1 MKAISSTSSSFF
13 PNPHAGHLGIF
24 VSASVARLE
33 HRAMLK
39 SLAQIETLAPGFYE
53 MKIGNPTRN
62 PDCRQPQYSM
72 HFEQRQV
79 QELDF
84 DRPREAFERVRPLSE
99 LNERESG
106 NARMVEDYM
115 NEELATVTPT
125 AAIHSREPASSMGN
139 ALEHIELSIG
149 GMACPHCPPAIE
161 KALGEVAGVRHAHV
175 NLASRLASIDFDP
188 MRAGVADLLKSI
200 RSAGYTA
207 GTAKVRMP
215 IRHMHCSSCI
225 TRVELALKTTSG
237 VIAAQASLGSGAAD
251 VEYLPEKTSLADIR
265 RAIGSAG
272 YRVAEPKP
280 EKSPGLVQSSPEE
293 AAQQD
298 EYRTLMRKFW
308 VAAAISIPVMGLSYP
323 ELIPALRSWIPEGSD
338 TRRLVWAL
346 LGVLSLPAIFW
357 SGSQFYTGMW
367 DALRHRT
374 ANMHTLIA
382 IGITAAFLYSIVAVA
397 WPRLFPNMSLAEVF
411 WDVSDVV
418 VALVVLGLA
427 LELKAKGRTSGA
439 IRKLIGLQAKT
450 ARVMRNGKEVDLP
463 VEEVLVGDTVI
474 VRPGEKV
481 PVDGAVTEGASAID
495 ESMITGESMPVEKRV
510 GDEVIG
516 ATLNK
521 TGSFR
526 FRATKVGKNTA
537 LANIVR
543 MVRDAQGSK
552 APIQRV
558 VDAVSGYFV
567 PAVMILAVLAFVVW
581 YIVGP
586 DPRLVYATI
595 VFVTTLII
603 ACPCALGLATPT
615 SLTVGIGKGA
625 ENGILIRSGDA
636 LQSAQRLD
644 AVVLDKTGTITRGE
658 PALTDV
664 VVAGSRNEDEVLRL
678 AASLEQGSE
687 HPLGEA
693 IVKGARARA
702 LALPATGGFT
712 AIPGHGVGGRI
723 DDHDVLLGN
732 ARLMQDR
739 GIDIQALSPAWERLA
754 TEGKTPMYVAIDAQ
768 AAGLVAVADTVKPDS
783 KAAIEALRRL
793 GIEVVM
799 LTGDNRRTA
808 EAIARQVG
816 IERVLSEVLP
826 NDKAHEVRKLQLEGK
841 KVGMVGDG
849 INDAPAL
856 AQADV
861 GFAIGTG
868 TDVAIEASDVTLIKG
883 SLTGVV
889 TAIEISRAT
898 MRNVRQNLLG
908 AFGYNGLGLP
918 VAMGVLYPFL
928 GILLSPIIAAAA
940 MAFSSVTVVTNAN
953 RLRFFNPRRIAS

>member
-1 MKAISSTSSSFF
+1 MKE
-13 PNPHAGHLGIF
+13 G
-24 VSASVARLE
+24 
-33 HRAMLK
+33 
-39 SLAQIETLAPGFYE
+39 Q
-53 MKIGNPTRN
+53 
-62 PDCRQPQYSM
+62 
-72 HFEQRQV
+72 
-79 QELDF
+79 
-84 DRPREAFERVRPLSE
+84 
-99 LNERESG
+99 
-106 NARMVEDYM
+106 
-115 NEELATVTPT
+115 ATAAPT
-125 AAIHSREPASSMGN
+125 AAASPRGTTLPTGN
-139 ALEHIELSIG
+139 RLEHIELPVG
-149 GMACPHCPPAIE
+149 GMTCPHCRAAVE
-161 KALGEVAGVRHAHV
+161 QALNAVAGVRHAHV
-175 NLASRLASIDFDP
+175 NLASKLASIDFEP
-188 MRAGVADLLKSI
+188 TQAGVADFLQAI
-200 RSAGYTA
+200 RSVGYTA
-207 GTAKVRMP
+207 GTARMRVP
-215 IRHMHCSSCI
+215 IRHMHCSSCV
-225 TRVELALKTTSG
+225 TRVELALQTTPG
-237 VIAAQASLGSGAAD
+237 VVSAHASLGPNAAD
-251 VEYLPEKTSLADIR
+251 VEYLPDKTSFANIR
-265 RAIGSAG
+265 RAIESAG

-280 EKSPGLVQSSPEE
+280 PKPAEPETELSPEE
-293 AAQQD
+293 AVQRD
-298 EYRTLMRKFW
+298 EYRTLLYKFW
-308 VAAAISIPVMGLSYP
+308 FAALISIPVMGLSYP
-323 ELIPALRSWIPEGSD
+323 DLIPGLREWMPAASE
-338 TRRLVWAL
+338 TRRVVWAL
-346 LGVLSLPAIFW
+346 LGALSLPVLLW

-367 DALRHRT
+367 DALKHRS

-382 IGITAAFLYSIVAVA
+382 IGITAAFLYSVVAVA
-397 WPRLFPNMSLAEVF
+397 WPGLFPRMSLAEVF

-418 VALVVLGLA
+418 TALVVLGLA
-427 LELKAKGRTSGA
+427 LEIKAKGRTSEA
-439 IRKLIGLQAKT
+439 IKKLIGLQAKT
-450 ARVMRNGKEVDLP
+450 ARVVRDGKEIDLL
-463 VEEVLVGDTVI
+463 VEEVLVGDTVV
-474 VRPGEKV
+474 VRPGEKI
-481 PVDGAVTEGASAID
+481 PVDGEVTDGTSAVD
-495 ESMITGESMPVEKRV
+495 ESMITGESMPVEKRA

-526 FRATKVGKNTA
+526 FKATKVGKDTA

-543 MVRDAQGSK
+543 MVKDAQGSK

-567 PAVMILAVLAFVVW
+567 PAVMILAVLAFVAW
-581 YIVGP
+581 YVFGP
-586 DPRLVYATI
+586 EPRFVYATI

-636 LQSAQRLD
+636 LQSSQKLD
-644 AVVLDKTGTITRGE
+644 AIILDKTGTITRGE

-664 VVAGSRNEDEVLRL
+664 VVASGHSDDDVLRL

-693 IVKGARARA
+693 IVKGAQARG
-702 LALPATGGFT
+702 LALGLTVGFA
-712 AIPGHGVGGRI
+712 AIPGYGVGGRI
-723 DDHDVLLGN
+723 DGHDVLLGN

-739 GIDIQALSPAWERLA
+739 GVTVQALESTWERLA

-799 LTGDNRRTA
+799 LTGDNKRTA
-808 EAIARQVG
+808 DAIARQVG
-816 IERVLSEVLP
+816 IERVLAEVLP
-826 NDKAHEVRKLQLEGK
+826 NDKAHEVQKLQLEGK

-883 SLTGVV
+883 SLMGIV

-898 MRNVRQNLLG
+898 MSNVRQNLVG

-953 RLRFFNPRRIAS
+953 RLRFFKPRRVAS

>member
-1 MKAISSTSSSFF
+1 MGSTDIDCRDLWLVGVKEANV
-13 PNPHAGHLGIF
+13 NPDQL
-24 VSASVARLE
+24 VRL
-33 HRAMLK
+33 K
-39 SLAQIETLAPGFYE
+39 LAPQFE
-53 MKIGNPTRN
+53 IMVRN
-62 PDCRQPQYSM
+62 WSNQA
-72 HFEQRQV
+72 QRKG
-79 QELDF
+79 
-84 DRPREAFERVRPLSE
+84 AS
-99 LNERESG
+99 
-106 NARMVEDYM
+106 M
-115 NEELATVTPT
+115 NEQVSTAKPLRVAP
-125 AAIHSREPASSMGN
+125 AAIVVTAPGHR
-139 ALEHIELSIG
+139 LEHIELSIG
-149 GMACPHCPPAIE
+149 GMTCPHCPVAIE
-161 KALGEVAGVRHAHV
+161 KALRATTGVQHTQV
-175 NLASRLASIDFDP
+175 NLASRIARIDFDP
-188 MRAGVADLLKSI
+188 SQVGIADLLRII

-207 GTAKVRMP
+207 GTAQARIP
-215 IRHMHCSSCI
+215 IANMHCGSCT
-225 TRVELALKTTSG
+225 TRVERALETTPG
-237 VIAAQASLGSGAAD
+237 VIAAHVSLVPGAAD
-251 VEYLPEKTSLADIR
+251 VEYLPEKTSFAEIR
-265 RAIGSAG
+265 RSIGSAG
-272 YRVAEPKP
+272 YRIAEAKP
-280 EKSPGLVQSSPEE
+280 PATKDEVQASPED
-293 AAQQD
+293 ALQQA

-308 VAAAISIPVMGLSYP
+308 FAAAISIPVMGLSYP
-323 ELIPALRSWIPEGSD
+323 ELVPALRDWIPPGSD
-338 TRRLVWAL
+338 MRRIVWAL
-346 LGVLSLPAIFW
+346 LGVLSLPVMFW
-357 SGSQFYTGMW
+357 SGWQFYTGMW
-367 DALRHRT
+367 DALKHRS

-382 IGITAAFLYSIVAVA
+382 IGISAAFLYSIVAVA
-397 WPRLFPNMSLAEVF
+397 WPELFPRMSLAEVF

-418 VALVVLGLA
+418 IALVVLGLA
-427 LELKAKGRTSGA
+427 LELKAKGRTSEA
-439 IRKLIGLQAKT
+439 IKKLIGLQAKT
-450 ARVMRNGKEVDLP
+450 ARVIRDGKELDLP
-463 VEEVLVGDTVI
+463 VEEVLVNDTVI
-474 VRPGEKV
+474 VRPGEKI
-481 PVDGAVTEGASAID
+481 PVDGAVTDGASAVD
-495 ESMITGESMPVEKRV
+495 ESMITGESIPVEKRV

-526 FRATKVGKNTA
+526 FRATKVGKDTA

-543 MVRDAQGSK
+543 MVKDAQGSK

-581 YIVGP
+581 YLVGP
-586 DPRLVYATI
+586 EPRFVYATI

-636 LQSAQRLD
+636 LQSAQQLD

-664 VVAGSRNEDEVLRL
+664 VVAGEQSEGDVLRL

-693 IVKGARARA
+693 IVKGAEARGIA
-702 LALPATGGFT
+702 LASTAGFA
-712 AIPGHGVGGRI
+712 AIPGLGVSGRI
-723 DDHDVLLGN
+723 DGHDVLLGN
-732 ARLMQDR
+732 ARLMADR
-739 GIDIQALSPAWERLA
+739 GIAVKSLEGAWERLA
-754 TEGKTPMYVAIDAQ
+754 SEGKTPMYVSIDAQ
-768 AAGLVAVADTVKPDS
+768 PAGLVAVADTVKPDS
-783 KAAIEALRRL
+783 KVAIEALRQL
-793 GIEVVM
+793 GIEVIM
-799 LTGDNRRTA
+799 LTGDNKRTA
-808 EAIARQVG
+808 DAIARQVG
-816 IERVLSEVLP
+816 IDRVLSEVLP
-826 NDKAHEVRKLQLEGK
+826 DDKAHEIQRLQLEGK

-883 SLTGVV
+883 SLTGVA

-918 VAMGVLYPFL
+918 VAMGVLYPFF

-953 RLRFFNPRRIAS
+953 RLRLFKSRRIAS